1 VAAARIWLAR
11 LADEAALAR
20 YALWLT
26 PQEAARATGFARP
39 QRRRQFLTGR
49 ALLRIG
55 LGDMLGIAPEAIAL
69 DAVPGRAPALLAPQG
84 GVAGI
89 SVSHSGAWV
98 ACAASVDTALG
109 LDIETRGPTRDVMA
123 LAGQAFDTAARA
135 RLAALAPAERPDLF
149 YAMWS
154 ELEARIKL
162 GLEGQGGSCIA
173 LPHEELSVVLCSGA
187 PLAAPPVLD
196 LRVL

>member
-1 VAAARIWLAR
+1 MAAARIWLAR

-20 YALWLT
+20 YAGWLT

-39 QRRRQFLTGR
+39 QRRRQFLAGR

-55 LGDMLGIAPEAIAL
+55 LGDMLGIAPESIAL
-69 DAVPGRAPALLAPQG
+69 DAVPGRAPTLLVPQG

-89 SVSHSGAWV
+89 TVSHSGAWV

-109 LDIETRGPTRDVMA
+109 LDIETRDAARDVMA
-123 LAGQAFDTAARA
+123 LARQSFDAAA
-135 RLAALAPAERPDLF
+135 CEALAALAPAQRPDLF

-162 GLEGQGGSCIA
+162 GPAGQGGSCIA
-173 LPHEELSVVLCSGA
+173 LPHEELSMVLCSAA
-187 PLAAPPVLD
+187 PLAAPPVLE
-196 LRVL
+196 LVGL